1 MQNTINN
8 RFDIPC
14 YSFIAINPG
23 KVAAFFRRMAI
34 FFKATLAIKG
44 TRGDGSLCRY
54 RAAGLKRPCR
64 AYREPSPV
72 SCRKQGVVKHSEVR
86 YNGNGR

>member
-34 FFKATLAIKG
+34 FFKSTLAIKK
-44 TRGDGSLCRY
+44 
-54 RAAGLKRPCR
+54 ANEHGLSNAISTFPPART
-64 AYREPSPV
+64 
-72 SCRKQGVVKHSEVR
+72 
-86 YNGNGR
+86 

>member
-34 FFKATLAIKG
+34 FFKAT
-44 TRGDGSLCRY
+44 
-54 RAAGLKRPCR
+54 
-64 AYREPSPV
+64 
-72 SCRKQGVVKHSEVR
+72 
-86 YNGNGR
+86 

>member
-34 FFKATLAIKG
+34 FFKATLAIKKANLLPILM
-44 TRGDGSLCRY
+44 S
-54 RAAGLKRPCR
+54 
-64 AYREPSPV
+64 
-72 SCRKQGVVKHSEVR
+72 
-86 YNGNGR
+86 GRCSYVQ